1 MSARAIRIGALLA
14 LAGLAAA
21 CRPTTGDSTTAR
33 PPIALPGDPTLS
45 RVPLGAPPG
54 TPLALATNIPN
65 PYEGDAVA
73 VGQGKT
79 LFGAMNCVYC
89 HGSGGA
95 GLMGPPLDA
104 PGWRYGGTPAQIY
117 NSIHD
122 GRPQGM
128 PAWGQS
134 LPPDQIW
141 KLVAYIESLG
151 GASPPATPKMV
162 QIAGAQPSSTGE
174 QAAEQSTADTA
185 HEGLVAADKA
195 NGGG

>member
-1 MSARAIRIGALLA
+1 MAARAIRIGCILA

-21 CRPTTGDSTTAR
+21 CKPAIGDSTTAR

-45 RVPLGAPPG
+45 HVPMGAPPG
-54 TPLALATNIPN
+54 SPLELSTNIPN

-73 VGQGKT
+73 VAQGKA
-79 LFGAMNCVYC
+79 LFSAMNCVYC
-89 HGSGGA
+89 HGSGGS
-95 GLMGPPLDA
+95 GLIGPPLNA

-128 PAWGQS
+128 PAWGES

-141 KLVAYIESLG
+141 KLVAYVESLG
-151 GASPPATPKMV
+151 GASPPATAKTV
-162 QIAGAQPSSTGE
+162 QAAGAQPSATGE
-174 QAAEQSTADTA
+174 QAAEQSKADSA
-185 HEGLVAADKA
+185 HEGLVEADKA